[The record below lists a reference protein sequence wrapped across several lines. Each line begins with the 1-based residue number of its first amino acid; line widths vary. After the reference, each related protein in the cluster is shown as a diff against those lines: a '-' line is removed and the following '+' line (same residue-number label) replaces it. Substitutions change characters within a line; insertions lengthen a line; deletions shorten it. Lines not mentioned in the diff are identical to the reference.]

1 MYIKHIKQCTL
12 NNYLFYYCFS
22 CFITIIVV
30 NYYSYLVYLITNST
44 ATTYA
49 IKTANTIPTSHKV
62 SFLVM
67 FFNLNNIAD
76 YGMCIYNSF
85 LKHTIT
91 AKSVGV
97 TNKQPIIKSDSL
109 LLTTTNTN
117 HLIILKDII
126 F

>member
-1 MYIKHIKQCTL
+1 M
-12 NNYLFYYCFS
+12 
-22 CFITIIVV
+22 
-30 NYYSYLVYLITNST
+30 ITNST

-76 YGMCIYNSF
+76 HGMCIYNSF

-91 AKSVGV
+91 AKSVEV

>member
-1 MYIKHIKQCTL
+1 ML
-12 NNYLFYYCFS
+12 LR
-22 CFITIIVV
+22 
-30 NYYSYLVYLITNST
+30 ST
-44 ATTYA
+44 
-49 IKTANTIPTSHKV
+49 NTIPTSHKV

-91 AKSVGV
+91 AKSAGV

-117 HLIILKDII
+117 HLVVLKNII

>member
-1 MYIKHIKQCTL
+1 
-12 NNYLFYYCFS
+12 
-22 CFITIIVV
+22 
-30 NYYSYLVYLITNST
+30 
-44 ATTYA
+44 
-49 IKTANTIPTSHKV
+49 
-62 SFLVM
+62 M

-76 YGMCIYNSF
+76 HGMCIYNSF
-85 LKHTIT
+85 LKHTII

>member
-1 MYIKHIKQCTL
+1 
-12 NNYLFYYCFS
+12 
-22 CFITIIVV
+22 
-30 NYYSYLVYLITNST
+30 
-44 ATTYA
+44 
-49 IKTANTIPTSHKV
+49 
-62 SFLVM
+62 
-67 FFNLNNIAD
+67 
-76 YGMCIYNSF
+76 MCIYNSF

-97 TNKQPIIKSDSL
+97 INKQPIIKSDSL